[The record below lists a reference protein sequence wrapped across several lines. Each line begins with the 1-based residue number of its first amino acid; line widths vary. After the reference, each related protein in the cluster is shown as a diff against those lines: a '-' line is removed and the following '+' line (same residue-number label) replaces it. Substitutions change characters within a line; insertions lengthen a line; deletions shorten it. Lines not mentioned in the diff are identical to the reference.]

1 MDEEIPE
8 ERPIFLHLN
17 YGDSAEDVEIVVSEL
32 SDEQL
37 RALWDNFKLQ
47 EARLELR
54 ERTGHDPAVHL
65 FNYTSEDIDWYINW
79 LERNPEKRKE
89 INEKNA

>member
-1 MDEEIPE
+1 MDEETPE

-17 YGDSAEDVEIVVSEL
+17 YGDSGEDVEIIVSEQTN
-32 SDEQL
+32 EQL
-37 RALWDNFKLQ
+37 QALWDNFKLQ

-54 ERTGHDPAVHL
+54 ERTGSDPAVRL
-65 FNYTSEDIDWYINW
+65 SNYTSGDIQWYLDW
-79 LERNPEKRKE
+79 LDRNPEKYKE